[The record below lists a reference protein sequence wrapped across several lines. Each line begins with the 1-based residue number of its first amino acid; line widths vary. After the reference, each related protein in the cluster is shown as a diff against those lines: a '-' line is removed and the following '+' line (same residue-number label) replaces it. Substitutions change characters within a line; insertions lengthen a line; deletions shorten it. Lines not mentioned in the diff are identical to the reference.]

1 MKVMNGARIFGGTI
15 AIAVLAAG
23 VTFHTGV
30 VLAQV
35 QIQPAAGDMSQDQGP
50 DPADQNMAPA
60 DATGA
65 PQTVPANEAQQ
76 QANQYGQSGAQ
87 GGAPIVRQAPSGN
100 NPSGN
105 PSNQGYDPNA
115 AGSAAGLVA
124 ELSQDADAGQPVMEA
139 DQAPPQ
145 LLDYDQPEAPAPDY
159 LWTPGYWGWA
169 PAGYY
174 WVPGVWC
181 AAPYPGAL
189 WTPGYWY
196 FYGGRY
202 RFHHGYWGLYV
213 GFYGGINYGYGYYG
227 IGYRG
232 GYWNGPHFYYNT
244 AVTRVNVTRVTY
256 VYHRP
261 QEITT
266 VASRVAYNGGRGGIT
281 VQPKPAELAALR
293 TARTPAMTAQVQIRQ
308 EAARNP
314 QQFYNQNKGQPLVT
328 AATRPVAADHGIAR
342 PEPIRGYTQPGSQTG
357 SRSASQPAYQGQP
370 RSQSAPQTQSRPQ
383 GQGYAPSSSP
393 AQQVQPRPQSQGY
406 APSSQPAP
414 QVQPRPQTQGYA
426 PPSPPR
432 QYPQSQ
438 ARPAP
443 AQQSHPQTAPH
454 SESDGKPRG

>member
-23 VTFHTGV
+23 VTFHSGV
-30 VLAQV
+30 GLAQV

-60 DATGA
+60 DAAGA
-65 PQTVPANEAQQ
+65 PQAGPANEAQQ
-76 QANQYGQSGAQ
+76 QASQYGQSGSQ
-87 GGAPIVRQAPSGN
+87 EGAPIVRQAPSGN
-100 NPSGN
+100 NPS
-105 PSNQGYDPNA
+105 NQGYDQNGA
-115 AGSAAGLVA
+115 ALGA

-227 IGYRG
+227 LGYRG

-244 AVTRVNVTRVTY
+244 AVTRVNLTRVTY

-261 QEITT
+261 QELNT
-266 VASRVAYNGGRGGIT
+266 VASRVAYNGRGGIMA
-281 VQPKPAELAALR
+281 QPRPAEVAALR
-293 TARTPAMTAQVQIRQ
+293 TTRTPAMTAQVQMRQ

-314 QQFYNQNKGQPLVT
+314 EQFYNQNRGKPLVT
-328 AATRPVAADHGIAR
+328 TATRPVAADRGIT
-342 PEPIRGYTQPGSQTG
+342 PPVPIRESRPAGSQPGSQPGYQTG
-357 SRSASQPAYQGQP
+357 SRPAYQGQP
-370 RSQSAPQTQSRPQ
+370 RSQPAPQTQ
-383 GQGYAPSSSP
+383 Y
-393 AQQVQPRPQSQGY
+393 
-406 APSSQPAP
+406 
-414 QVQPRPQTQGYA
+414 RPQTQGYT
-426 PPSPPR
+426 PSSPPR

-438 ARPAP
+438 PRSAP
-443 AQQSHPQTAPH
+443 ASQSHSQTAPQ
-454 SESDGKPRG
+454 SENKPRG